1 MRQRLVAAFV
11 GLAVLSI
18 ALYGIPRAYVVAD
31 LVRSE
36 QQSRVDREA
45 DLVAWAVDNRLDAGG
60 AVTSS
65 YLDSLNASHES
76 IVVSTAAGTRIVTS
90 VAPAGHHDLSA
101 RRALATGGSVTVS
114 RDGHTV
120 RRAVT
125 GAVAPLVVLGLLLV
139 LLSAVAG
146 FLLARRLARPFQ
158 ELAAAARGLGT
169 WQLQPRLPEYRVPE
183 AQAIGTALTASGT
196 QIEDLLRRER
206 ALAVHA
212 SHELRTP
219 VTALRLQLEDLAL
232 WPETP
237 PSVTAQLHEA
247 VGELDRLSSAIGDL
261 LDLAR
266 DRRQVARVDV
276 ELGALVEEV
285 VAPRRASGDPV
296 LVRTTGA
303 VRTRLQP
310 DTLRQV
316 VDLVLDETLSA
327 GQEVCVVVEDRG
339 SHLEIRAETPHLRDA
354 ADQDEDA
361 RRVWADARDL
371 AADLGGQL
379 VRDESLPAAVLRLPR
394 RSGASEA

>member
-45 DLVAWAVDNRLDAGG
+45 DLVARVVATRLGAGGSITPASLDA
-60 AVTSS
+60 
-65 YLDSLNASHES
+65 LDAAHES
-76 IVVSTAAGTRIVTS
+76 IVVRTAAGTRVVTS
-90 VAPAGHHDLSA
+90 APPAGHHDLVA
-101 RRALATGGSVTVS
+101 RRALPTGGSVTVS
-114 RDGHTV
+114 RDGDVV
-120 RRAVT
+120 RRAVA
-125 GAVAPLVVLGLLLV
+125 GALVPLVILGLALV
-139 LLSAVAG
+139 LLSALAG
-146 FLLARRLARPFQ
+146 YLLARRLARPFQ
-158 ELAAAARGLGT
+158 ELASAARGLGT
-169 WQLQPRLPEYRVPE
+169 GRLQPRLPSYRVPE
-183 AQAIGTALTASGT
+183 AEAIGTALTTSGT

-237 PSVTAQLHEA
+237 STVSAQLHEA
-247 VGELDRLSSAIGDL
+247 VGELDRLSAAIGEL

-276 ELGALVEEV
+276 DLAALVREV
-285 VAPRRASGDPV
+285 VEPRQASGDPLLLRSSGV
-296 LVRTTGA
+296 

-310 DTLRQV
+310 EALRQAV
-316 VDLVLDETLSA
+316 ALVLDETLAS
-327 GQEVCVVVEDRG
+327 GQEVCVVVVDRG
-339 SHLEIRAETPHLRDA
+339 SHLEVRAETAGLRAVIDHDA
-354 ADQDEDA
+354 AALRRWTDA
-361 RRVWADARDL
+361 CDV

-379 VRDESLPAAVLRLPR
+379 VRDESAPALVLRLPK
-394 RSGASEA
+394 RSAGSEA